1 MLIAIAVLCFILL
14 LLAAYV
20 VFIKLQLCGINRQ
33 LEKRLT
39 EQTRQPISLSLLD
52 RELNRLA
59 VNINKCLKAEENLR
73 LSAVQE
79 EKHFKELIANISH
92 DLRTPLTAI
101 KGYQQL
107 MDKGT
112 LSGEQHQKLAV
123 AQKHADELGGL
134 IEHFFEYSY
143 LLSANTEP
151 RPERLNLTNLMAE
164 CLAESVAVL
173 EEKHLAVNFDEFR
186 PIFIFADREMV
197 IRIIQNLIH
206 NCVQHSDSDIEV
218 KLTTGQMAGI
228 SFRNAV
234 KNADE
239 IDVKQLFE
247 RFYTADKARNGST
260 GLGLSIVKH
269 LAEQMGGN
277 TFALLQDGFLEIWVE
292 LPVHK

>member
-14 LLAAYV
+14 LLAAYL
-20 VFIKLQLCGINRQ
+20 VFIKLQLRGINQQ

-52 RELNRLA
+52 RELNQLA

-247 RFYTADKARNGST
+247 RFYTADKARSGST